1 MIDPRLVEKDMLVGL
16 VVLRVATDELDFISA
31 RQMAEHVALQ
41 TLVDP
46 LLLAW
51 FDRKAWKHSPAIC

>member
-16 VVLRVATDELDFISA
+16 VDLRVAKDELDFISA

>member
-1 MIDPRLVEKDMLVGL
+1 MIDPRFVEKDMLVGL
-16 VVLRVATDELDFISA
+16 VDLRVAKDELDFISA

>member
-16 VVLRVATDELDFISA
+16 VVLRVAKDELDFISA